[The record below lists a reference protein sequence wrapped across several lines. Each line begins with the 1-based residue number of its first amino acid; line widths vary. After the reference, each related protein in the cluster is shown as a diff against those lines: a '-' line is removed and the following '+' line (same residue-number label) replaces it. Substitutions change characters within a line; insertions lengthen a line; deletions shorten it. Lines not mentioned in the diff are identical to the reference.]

1 MNSKKTIHLY
11 YLASVLFYIVAITKF
26 FSTGFSSGVVWLCL
40 GSAFL
45 CIGSTN
51 NEWEIINWNFTRYLV
66 YGKADELLYRFHDFL
81 HLAQYALDIGC
92 VICKRETLKS
102 LVAISI
108 S

>member
-26 FSTGFSSGVVWLCL
+26 FSIGFSSGVVWLCL

-51 NEWEIINWNFTRYLV
+51 QIRNKNNEID
-66 YGKADELLYRFHDFL
+66 DENN
-81 HLAQYALDIGC
+81 
-92 VICKRETLKS
+92 K
-102 LVAISI
+102 
-108 S
+108 